1 MTEYRISPEV
11 AVFEYQKTG
20 RFFGMIAEDLKS
32 IGEEELQSLGAC
44 ELKMAY
50 RGIFFKCDFETLYR
64 INYQAR
70 FFSRILAPIITF
82 DCHSDRYLYST
93 ARSIDWSQFLTPD
106 STFAIFSSV
115 HNSNIK
121 HSQYAALKLK
131 DAIADWFRDRE
142 GRRPNI
148 DTIAPNVWIGLRI
161 FNNRAYIRLD
171 TSGGAM
177 HRRGYREQ
185 SVEAPMQETL
195 AAAIVE
201 LSGWDGS
208 TPLCDPFCG
217 SGTILCEAL
226 MKYCRI
232 PSGYLRKRFGF
243 ENLPEFDRELWST
256 VRKSVDSGIRE
267 LPEGL
272 ITGSDIS
279 GEAVSTASHNCSLL
293 PSGSRI
299 NLKTTPYTSI
309 NGIQNMTIISNPP
322 YGLRL
327 NKNEN
332 MGVFMK
338 EFGDY
343 LKQHCTGTRAWIYFG
358 KRNLIKKVGL
368 RSSIKIPLHNA
379 KLDGRLVL
387 YEMY

>member
-1 MTEYRISPEV
+1 M
-11 AVFEYQKTG
+11 FEYQKTG
-20 RFFGMIAEDLKS
+20 RFFGMIAEDLKH
-32 IGEEELQSLGAC
+32 IGEKELLNLGAS
-44 ELKMAY
+44 ELSMAY

-93 ARSIDWSQFLTPD
+93 ARSIDWTQFLTPD

-115 HNSNIK
+115 HDSNIS

-131 DAIADWFRDRE
+131 DAIADEFKDRYA
-142 GRRPNI
+142 RRPSV
-148 DTIAPNVWIGLRI
+148 DTIAPDLWIGLRI
-161 FNNRAYIRLD
+161 FRNKAYIRLD
-171 TSGGAM
+171 TSGGSM

-195 AAAIVE
+195 AAALVE
-201 LSGWDGS
+201 FSGWDGS
-208 TPLCDPFCG
+208 TPLYDPFCG

-232 PSGYLRKRFGF
+232 PSGYLRERFGF
-243 ENLPEFDRELWST
+243 ENLPEFDRAKWRNLRKT
-256 VRKSVDSGIRE
+256 VNSEIRK

-272 ITGSDIS
+272 IAGSDIS
-279 GEAVSTASHNCSLL
+279 KQAIAAASCNCSLL
-293 PSGSRI
+293 PSG
-299 NLKTTPYTSI
+299 
-309 NGIQNMTIISNPP
+309 NGIDLESKSYSNIDKLENTTIVTNPP

-327 NKNEN
+327 RTNEN
-332 MGVFMK
+332 MSVFMK
-338 EFGDY
+338 EFGDF
-343 LKQHCTGTRAWIYFG
+343 LKQRCTGTRAWVYFG
-358 KRNLIKKVGL
+358 KRKLIKSVGL
-368 RSSIKIPLHNA
+368 KSSIKIPLHNA

>member
-1 MTEYRISPEV
+1 MV
-11 AVFEYQKTG
+11 EYQRTG

-32 IGEEELQSLGAC
+32 IGEQELRSLGAT
-44 ELKMAY
+44 ELTMAY
-50 RGIFFKCDFETLYR
+50 RGIFFQCDFEALYR
-64 INYQAR
+64 INYQSR

-93 ARSIDWSQFLTPD
+93 ARSIDWSLFLTPD

-115 HNSNIK
+115 HGSNIS

-131 DAIADWFRDRE
+131 DAIADWFMDRD

-148 DTIAPNVWIGLRI
+148 DTTAPDLWIGLRI
-161 FNNRAYIRLD
+161 QNNRAYIRLD
-171 TSGGAM
+171 TSGGSM
-177 HRRGYREQ
+177 HRRGYRKQ

-195 AAAIVE
+195 AAGIVE

-208 TPLCDPFCG
+208 TPLYDPFCG

-226 MKYCRI
+226 MKYCRV

-243 ENLPEFDRELWST
+243 ENLPEFNREQWRNLK
-256 VRKSVDSGIRE
+256 KSINSEIRE

-272 ITGSDIS
+272 IAGSDIS
-279 GEAVSTASHNCSLL
+279 REAVSAAACNCNLL
-293 PSGSRI
+293 PSGGRI
-299 NLKTTPYTSI
+299 SLKTEPYI
-309 NGIQNMTIISNPP
+309 NIDELKSMTIVSNPP

-327 NKNEN
+327 RKNDN
-332 MGVFMK
+332 MELFMK
-338 EFGDY
+338 DFGDF
-343 LKQHCTGTRAWIYFG
+343 LKQRCSDSRAWIYFG
-358 KRNLIKKVGL
+358 KRKLIKSMGL
-368 RSSIKIPLHNA
+368 RSSIKIPLHNG

>member
-1 MTEYRISPEV
+1 MSSEV
-11 AVFEYQKTG
+11 VVLEYQKTG

-32 IGEEELQSLGAC
+32 IGVEELRSLGAC

-50 RGIFFKCDFETLYR
+50 RGIFFQCDIETLYR
-64 INYQAR
+64 INYQVR

-93 ARSIDWSQFLTPD
+93 ARSIDWSLFLTPD

-115 HNSNIK
+115 HDSNIN

-131 DAIADWFRDRE
+131 DAIADWFMDRD
-142 GRRPNI
+142 GRRPDI
-148 DTIAPNVWIGLRI
+148 DTICPDLWIGLRI
-161 FNNRAYIRLD
+161 FRNRAYIRLD
-171 TSGGAM
+171 TSGGSM

-195 AAAIVE
+195 AAALVE
-201 LSGWDGS
+201 FSGWDGS
-208 TPLCDPFCG
+208 TPLYDPFCG

-232 PSGYLRKRFGF
+232 PSGYLRQRFGF
-243 ENLPEFDRELWST
+243 ENLPEFDREQWKIL
-256 VRKSVDSGIRE
+256 RKSINSRIRK

-272 ITGSDIS
+272 IAGSDIS
-279 GEAVSTASHNCSLL
+279 REAVNAASCNCSLL
-293 PSGSRI
+293 PSGDRI
-299 NLKTTPYTSI
+299 NLKTAPYI
-309 NGIQNMTIISNPP
+309 NIDELKNMTIISNPP

-327 NKNEN
+327 RSNEN
-332 MGVFMK
+332 MGGFMK
-338 EFGDY
+338 EFGDF
-343 LKQHCTGTRAWIYFG
+343 LKQRCSGTRAWVYFG
-358 KRNLIKKVGL
+358 KRKLIKSMGL
-368 RSSIKIPLHNA
+368 KSSIKIPLHNG

>member
-1 MTEYRISPEV
+1 MEV
-11 AVFEYQKTG
+11 CVVEYQKTG

-32 IGEEELQSLGAC
+32 IGEQELRSLGAT

-50 RGIFFKCDFETLYR
+50 RGIFFQCDFESLYR

-70 FFSRILAPIITF
+70 FFSRILAPVITF

-106 STFAIFSSV
+106 STFAVFSSV
-115 HNSNIK
+115 HSSNIS

-131 DAIADWFRDRE
+131 DAIADWFVDRD
-142 GRRPNI
+142 GRRPNV
-148 DTIAPNVWIGLRI
+148 DTVAPDLWIGLRI
-161 FNNRAYIRLD
+161 QKNRAYIRLD

-177 HRRGYREQ
+177 HRRGYRKR
-185 SVEAPMQETL
+185 SVQAPMQETL

-208 TPLCDPFCG
+208 SRLYDPFCG

-232 PSGYLRKRFGF
+232 PPGYLRKRFGF
-243 ENLPEFDRELWST
+243 ENLPEFDREQWTTLK
-256 VRKSVDSGIRE
+256 KSINSEIRE

-272 ITGSDIS
+272 IAGSDIS
-279 GEAVSTASHNCSLL
+279 REAVSAAAYNCSLL
-293 PSGSRI
+293 PSGGRI
-299 NLKTTPYTSI
+299 NLKSRPYSNI
-309 NGIQNMTIISNPP
+309 DKLEKMTLISNPP

-327 NKNEN
+327 RRNEN
-332 MGVFMK
+332 MEGFMK
-338 EFGDY
+338 EFGDFM
-343 LKQHCTGTRAWIYFG
+343 KQRCSGSKVWIYFG
-358 KRNLIKKVGL
+358 KRELIKSMGL
-368 RSSIKIPLHNA
+368 RSSIKIPLHNG